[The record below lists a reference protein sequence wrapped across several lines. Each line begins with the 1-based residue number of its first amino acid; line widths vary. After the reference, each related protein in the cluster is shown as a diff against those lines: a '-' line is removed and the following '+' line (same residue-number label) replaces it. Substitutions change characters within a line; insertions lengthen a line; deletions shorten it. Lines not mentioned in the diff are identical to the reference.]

1 MGKDSSNSISI
12 GGNVN
17 GSSIVTGDSNF
28 VSTGDISISLPDPGS
43 FDIVEE
49 LDSIRNLII
58 SSQKETNEEIIQK
71 LDDAK
76 AEARRRLPDKQRVGD
91 SVKSVLNYASGM
103 AGVGYFAERLAP
115 HLRNVVSWLGTS
127 WHDLL
132 QILP

>member
-1 MGKDSSNSISI
+1 MGKDSSNSIFI
-12 GGNVN
+12 GGNVK

-28 VSTGDISISLPDPGS
+28 VATGDIDISLPDPGS

-49 LDSIRNLII
+49 LDAIRNLLINN
-58 SSQKETNEEIIQK
+58 QKETNDEIIQQ

-76 AEARRRLPDKQRVGD
+76 AEASKKLPDKQRVGD

-103 AGVGYFAERLAP
+103 AGVGYFAERLVP
-115 HLRNVVSWLGTS
+115 HLRNIVSWLGAS